1 MWTSTQYRNV
11 VRGSAW
17 YDLIVTAAFAT
28 PWSFA
33 LVHGMLSAL
42 DLPGELPAF
51 QPVHM
56 LMANLLGSVVC
67 VWAVLRIRDPQALYG
82 RYDAVARFLFAA
94 WQGYALLHGASSILI
109 VFLVFELAWGI
120 AQVLPV
126 RASSLAS
133 QLPQWF
139 WVCQEFVTTI
149 QTCGSEPA
157 RDDGISG
164 DINVEYQTAIACRQ
178 APTVVSGPRM
188 RYCASRRMT

>member
-33 LVHGMLSAL
+33 ALHGALTALSQAL

-51 QPVHM
+51 APAHM

-82 RYDAVARFLFAA
+82 RYDAVARLLFAA
-94 WQGYALLHGASSILI
+94 WQGYALAHGASSLLV
-109 VFLVFELAWGI
+109 VFLAFELAWGV

-126 RASSLAS
+126 RTPSRASP
-133 QLPQWF
+133 LPQ
-139 WVCQEFVTTI
+139 
-149 QTCGSEPA
+149 G
-157 RDDGISG
+157 
-164 DINVEYQTAIACRQ
+164 
-178 APTVVSGPRM
+178 
-188 RYCASRRMT
+188 

>member
-1 MWTSTQYRNV
+1 MWTSTQYRHV

-33 LVHGMLSAL
+33 LVHGLLSAL
-42 DLPGELPAF
+42 DLPGELPAC

-67 VWAVLRIRDPQALYG
+67 VWAVLRIRDPQAVYG

-94 WQGYALLHGASSILI
+94 WQGYALARGASSILI

-126 RASSLAS
+126 RAPSLAS
-133 QLPQWF
+133 H
-139 WVCQEFVTTI
+139 
-149 QTCGSEPA
+149 
-157 RDDGISG
+157 
-164 DINVEYQTAIACRQ
+164 
-178 APTVVSGPRM
+178 APTGD
-188 RYCASRRMT
+188 ARRSL

>member
-1 MWTSTQYRNV
+1 MWTATQYRNV

-33 LVHGMLSAL
+33 ALHGLLTALSQAL

-56 LMANLLGSVVC
+56 LMANLLGSLVC

-94 WQGYALLHGASSILI
+94 WQGYALTHGASLLLV
-109 VFLVFELAWGI
+109 VFLVFELAWGV
-120 AQVLPV
+120 AQVLPI
-126 RASSLAS
+126 RG
-133 QLPQWF
+133 
-139 WVCQEFVTTI
+139 E
-149 QTCGSEPA
+149 G
-157 RDDGISG
+157 
-164 DINVEYQTAIACRQ
+164 AC
-178 APTVVSGPRM
+178 
-188 RYCASRRMT
+188 SRSAAQQS

>member
-17 YDLIVTAAFAT
+17 YDLIVTAAFVT

-33 LVHGMLSAL
+33 ALHGVLTTLGQAL

-51 QPVHM
+51 APMHM

-67 VWAVLRIRDPQALYG
+67 VWAVLRIRDPQARYG

-94 WQGYALLHGASSILI
+94 WQGYALVHGASSILI

-126 RASSLAS
+126 RAPSLAS
-133 QLPQWF
+133 QLPH
-139 WVCQEFVTTI
+139 V
-149 QTCGSEPA
+149 P
-157 RDDGISG
+157 
-164 DINVEYQTAIACRQ
+164 
-178 APTVVSGPRM
+178 VV
-188 RYCASRRMT
+188 

>member
-33 LVHGMLSAL
+33 ALHGALTALSQAL
-42 DLPGELPAF
+42 DLPGELPPFA
-51 QPVHM
+51 PAHM

-94 WQGYALLHGASSILI
+94 WQGYALAHGASSLLI
-109 VFLVFELAWGI
+109 GFLVFELAWGV

-126 RASSLAS
+126 RTPSRASP
-133 QLPQWF
+133 LPQ
-139 WVCQEFVTTI
+139 
-149 QTCGSEPA
+149 G
-157 RDDGISG
+157 
-164 DINVEYQTAIACRQ
+164 
-178 APTVVSGPRM
+178 
-188 RYCASRRMT
+188 